1 MDMTEYLENMG
12 ITICQ
17 RAFFSYM
24 AKPQGSYGL
33 HMIFRL
39 FLKKKRIIMLER
51 DRAGWCRFLAD
62 YAVLRLYIARF
73 VLKDFARDYPPL
85 LSIYAGF
92 DSVEKDFPE
101 FLKKEADP
109 GRGVGDISLL
119 PDNLPF
125 LYSEEKIKAC
135 HELFDH
141 MAAKAERKLDNPD
154 EILKSLITESLS
166 YLCTRD
172 KAPLYTPVFW
182 FFSKETLAYAQYLSE
197 LYKGLIPESHY
208 ENLHAR
214 PYQEV
219 EREEDTFYTDYRL
232 PSYILFFLAGLIF
245 LVLAKA

>member
-92 DSVEKDFPE
+92 DRVEKDFPE
-101 FLKKEADP
+101 FLKKEADYIIDTS
-109 GRGVGDISLL
+109 RLL
-119 PDNLPF
+119 T
-125 LYSEEKIKAC
+125 Y
-135 HELFDH
+135 
-141 MAAKAERKLDNPD
+141 
-154 EILKSLITESLS
+154 
-166 YLCTRD
+166 
-172 KAPLYTPVFW
+172 
-182 FFSKETLAYAQYLSE
+182 
-197 LYKGLIPESHY
+197 
-208 ENLHAR
+208 
-214 PYQEV
+214 
-219 EREEDTFYTDYRL
+219 
-232 PSYILFFLAGLIF
+232 PSYRTIF
-245 LVLAKA
+245 PSSIPRKKSKPATSSLTIWRPRRKGSWTIPMKF

>member
-1 MDMTEYLENMG
+1 M
-12 ITICQ
+12 
-17 RAFFSYM
+17 
-24 AKPQGSYGL
+24 
-33 HMIFRL
+33 
-39 FLKKKRIIMLER
+39 
-51 DRAGWCRFLAD
+51 
-62 YAVLRLYIARF
+62 
-73 VLKDFARDYPPL
+73 
-85 LSIYAGF
+85 
-92 DSVEKDFPE
+92 EKDFPE

-232 PSYILFFLAGLIF
+232 PAYILFFLAGLIF

>member
-1 MDMTEYLENMG
+1 
-12 ITICQ
+12 
-17 RAFFSYM
+17 
-24 AKPQGSYGL
+24 
-33 HMIFRL
+33 
-39 FLKKKRIIMLER
+39 
-51 DRAGWCRFLAD
+51 
-62 YAVLRLYIARF
+62 
-73 VLKDFARDYPPL
+73 
-85 LSIYAGF
+85 
-92 DSVEKDFPE
+92 
-101 FLKKEADP
+101 
-109 GRGVGDISLL
+109 
-119 PDNLPF
+119 
-125 LYSEEKIKAC
+125 
-135 HELFDH
+135 LFDH

-232 PSYILFFLAGLIF
+232 PAYILFFLAGLIF

>member
-1 MDMTEYLENMG
+1 
-12 ITICQ
+12 
-17 RAFFSYM
+17 
-24 AKPQGSYGL
+24 
-33 HMIFRL
+33 
-39 FLKKKRIIMLER
+39 
-51 DRAGWCRFLAD
+51 
-62 YAVLRLYIARF
+62 
-73 VLKDFARDYPPL
+73 
-85 LSIYAGF
+85 
-92 DSVEKDFPE
+92 
-101 FLKKEADP
+101 
-109 GRGVGDISLL
+109 
-119 PDNLPF
+119 
-125 LYSEEKIKAC
+125 
-135 HELFDH
+135 

-232 PSYILFFLAGLIF
+232 PAYILFFLAGLISWYWPRREGAAPVGREGAR
-245 LVLAKA
+245 LRRGLCRKVVEKGS